1 MVSWNKSYG
10 QISRCAN
17 AGYSFKRHVSDHTKM
32 VAAFVYAL
40 NNFVVAHCC
49 GIDLYVAQSRKLHVA
64 RVALRRVA
72 KRVRRGDFVSG
83 MRAACRNLVG
93 NGLGAQG
100 CPASRR
106 RCATVRRDCGA
117 WKHISLA
124 P

>member
-17 AGYSFKRHVSDHTKM
+17 AGYSFKRHVSDYTKM
-32 VAAFVYAL
+32 VAAFLYAL

-72 KRVRRGDFVSG
+72 KRLRSGDFVSSV
-83 MRAACRNLVG
+83 RAACRNLVG
-93 NGLGAQG
+93 RKFGAH
-100 CPASRR
+100 
-106 RCATVRRDCGA
+106 GA
-117 WKHISLA
+117 PTS
-124 P
+124 PR